1 MIEDALILA
10 AGKGTRMWPLT
21 ENNPKPLLPIG
32 GLPIIERQIYEL
44 KKVGVKNIHILIGY
58 QMKDISDKLKNGNK
72 YKVNI
77 NYITQEE
84 QKGTGHA
91 VGLANGVINDRFYCI
106 NGDMVINA
114 ENLKN
119 LNQDEKN
126 LAMMVTEV
134 EDCSNFG
141 VVESQNNYLISIVE
155 KGMKGKGTINAGSY
169 IFDNRIFE
177 AIDGI
182 NKSIRGEYELTDA
195 LQSIAE
201 SIRTVNHNGFWK
213 DIGSPW
219 DLITAN
225 ENYMEDINEEIQGI
239 IEENVTIKGKLYLG
253 KKSIIKA
260 GTYIEGPVWIGEDC
274 VIGPNAYLRKGTT
287 LCGSNKVGASS
298 EVKNSILMKGAKAP
312 HHNYVGD
319 SIIGNN
325 SNLGSGTKIANLRL
339 DKKNIKVI
347 HQGKRNDSG
356 RRKLGAIIGDN
367 VNTGIN
373 TSINAG
379 TILGSNVRIG
389 PNASVSGTYE
399 SQSTII

>member
-134 EDCSNFG
+134 
-141 VVESQNNYLISIVE
+141 
-155 KGMKGKGTINAGSY
+155 
-169 IFDNRIFE
+169 
-177 AIDGI
+177 
-182 NKSIRGEYELTDA
+182 
-195 LQSIAE
+195 
-201 SIRTVNHNGFWK
+201 
-213 DIGSPW
+213 
-219 DLITAN
+219 
-225 ENYMEDINEEIQGI
+225 
-239 IEENVTIKGKLYLG
+239 
-253 KKSIIKA
+253 
-260 GTYIEGPVWIGEDC
+260 
-274 VIGPNAYLRKGTT
+274 
-287 LCGSNKVGASS
+287 
-298 EVKNSILMKGAKAP
+298 
-312 HHNYVGD
+312 
-319 SIIGNN
+319 
-325 SNLGSGTKIANLRL
+325 
-339 DKKNIKVI
+339 
-347 HQGKRNDSG
+347 
-356 RRKLGAIIGDN
+356 
-367 VNTGIN
+367 
-373 TSINAG
+373 
-379 TILGSNVRIG
+379 
-389 PNASVSGTYE
+389 
-399 SQSTII
+399 

>member
-1 MIEDALILA
+1 MIKNALILA

-44 KKVGVKNIHILIGY
+44 KKIGVENIHILIGY
-58 QMKDISDKLKNGNK
+58 QMKDISDKLKNGK
-72 YKVNI
+72 EYGVHI

-91 VGLANGVINDRFYCI
+91 VVQAKGIIEDRFYCI
-106 NGDMVINA
+106 NGDMIINA
-114 ENLKN
+114 ENLRN
-119 LNQDEKN
+119 LNQDN
-126 LAMMVTEV
+126 DHLAMMVTEV

-141 VVESQNNYLISIVE
+141 VVESQNNYLVSIIE
-155 KGMKGKGTINAGSY
+155 KGVKGKGTVNAGSY
-169 IFDNRIFE
+169 IFDKRIFK

-182 NKSIRGEYELTDA
+182 GKSIRGEYELTDA

-201 SIRTVNHNGFWK
+201 EIRIVNHIGFWK

-225 ENYMEDINEEIQGI
+225 EIYMENI
-239 IEENVTIKGKLYLG
+239 IELNQGTIENNVTIKGNLYLG
-253 KKSIIKA
+253 KNSIIKA
-260 GTYIEGPVWIGEDC
+260 GTYIEGPVWIGENC
-274 VIGPNAYLRKGTT
+274 IIGPNAYLRKGTV

-298 EVKNSILMKGAKAP
+298 EVKNSILMEGAKAP

-319 SIIGNN
+319 SIIGKN

-339 DKKNIKVI
+339 DKKTINII
-347 HQGKRNDSG
+347 HKGKKIDSG

-379 TILGSNVRIG
+379 TILGSYVKIG

>member
-1 MIEDALILA
+1 MIKNALILA

-44 KKVGVKNIHILIGY
+44 KKIGVENIHILIGY
-58 QMKDISDKLKNGNK
+58 QMKDISDKLKNGK
-72 YKVNI
+72 EYGVHI

-91 VGLANGVINDRFYCI
+91 VVQAKGIIEDRFYCI
-106 NGDMVINA
+106 NGDMIINA
-114 ENLKN
+114 ENLRN
-119 LNQDEKN
+119 LNQDN
-126 LAMMVTEV
+126 DHLAMMVTEV

-141 VVESQNNYLISIVE
+141 VVESQNNYLVSIIE
-155 KGMKGKGTINAGSY
+155 KGVKGKGTVNAGSY
-169 IFDNRIFE
+169 IFDKRIFK

-182 NKSIRGEYELTDA
+182 GKSIRGEYELTDA

-201 SIRTVNHNGFWK
+201 EIRIVNHIGFWK

-225 ENYMEDINEEIQGI
+225 EIYMENI
-239 IEENVTIKGKLYLG
+239 IELNQGTIENNVTIKGNLYLG
-253 KKSIIKA
+253 ENSIIKA
-260 GTYIEGPVWIGEDC
+260 GTYIEGPVWIGENC
-274 VIGPNAYLRKGTT
+274 IIGPNAYLRKGTV

-298 EVKNSILMKGAKAP
+298 EVKNSILMEGAKAP

-319 SIIGNN
+319 SIIGKN

-339 DKKNIKVI
+339 DKKTINII
-347 HQGKRNDSG
+347 HKGKKIDSG

-379 TILGSNVRIG
+379 TILGSYVKIG